1 MSSGIPTALSLAK
14 IILSKLSH
22 QPKPTSPSKFN
33 LVANSAWRTLQNIV
47 YKVTI
52 AKALDLL
59 DKGKK
64 PAASNLNQ
72 ENEGMIGTP
81 PMDKSPSSS
90 SLLSLLD
97 SSIESSD
104 LELESEFSDKTIG
117 IAKDPASTVKP
128 ISIFRNIET
137 MNQYPLLNEA
147 LHTSV
152 LKYCPFPTNSLAGD
166 NPSMEEL
173 IEIPAH
179 FQLDL
184 LLDPKLLISEFLK
197 YPFLPQ
203 TKDASMTAIQ
213 FWSEQDPDILE
224 DEIAVQLKELSIPPP
239 NLLSELE
246 HVNKNA
252 KLVVFTHLQMVN
264 KHFPLWVTHYWLKVS
279 QIRWYT
285 RWPWVKAENWLNKHE
300 GSYRLSDQC
309 HFCKVTQCLLLSIP
323 WASCIVGFSNPELT
337 VSLVIYLSNSWLMM
351 THIDQQLEQLQC
363 QLSHEVIASTCI
375 VIGP

>member
-14 IILSKLSH
+14 IILSKSSH

-33 LVANSAWRTLQNIV
+33 LVANPAWRILQNII

-52 AKALDLL
+52 AEALDLL
-59 DKGKK
+59 DKEKK
-64 PAASNLNQ
+64 PAGSNLNQ
-72 ENEGMIGTP
+72 GNEGMIGTP

-152 LKYCPFPTNSLAGD
+152 LKYCPFLTNSLD
-166 NPSMEEL
+166 DTSMEEL
-173 IEIPAH
+173 TEIPAH
-179 FQLDL
+179 FQLNL
-184 LLDPKLLISEFLK
+184 LPDPELSISEFLK
-197 YPFLPQ
+197 YPLLPQ

-224 DEIAVQLKELSIPPP
+224 DEIAVQLKELPIPPP

-252 KLVVFTHLQMVN
+252 KLMVD
-264 KHFPLWVTHYWLKVS
+264 KHFPLWVIHYWLEVS
-279 QIRWYT
+279 QIRWYA
-285 RWPWVKAENWLNKHE
+285 RGPWVKAENWLNKHK
-300 GSYRLSDQC
+300 GSY
-309 HFCKVTQCLLLSIP
+309 
-323 WASCIVGFSNPELT
+323 
-337 VSLVIYLSNSWLMM
+337 
-351 THIDQQLEQLQC
+351 
-363 QLSHEVIASTCI
+363 
-375 VIGP
+375 